1 MVPSK
6 VEIKEEAL
14 KDCLDE
20 MKPIFD
26 LHWDEVAIHKEN
38 IKLNPDYNR
47 YLQMA
52 DDGSIKAYIARENGK
67 LIGYAIFIISYNLH
81 YKDHVYAHNDIV
93 YLSKDYRGSGL
104 AVKLFKIAELE
115 LKENYNVDVINV
127 SMKVTLPFDDLM
139 EYLGFEYIERT
150 HSKFIGD

>member
-1 MVPSK
+1 MVSSK

-38 IKLNPDYNR
+38 IKLNPDYDR

-52 DDGSIKAYIARENGK
+52 NDGSIKAYIARENGK

-104 AVKLFKIAELE
+104 AVELFQIAELK

-127 SMKVTLPFDDLM
+127 SMKVALPFDDLM
-139 EYLGFEYIERT
+139 KYLGFEYIERT
-150 HSKFIGD
+150 YSKFIGD